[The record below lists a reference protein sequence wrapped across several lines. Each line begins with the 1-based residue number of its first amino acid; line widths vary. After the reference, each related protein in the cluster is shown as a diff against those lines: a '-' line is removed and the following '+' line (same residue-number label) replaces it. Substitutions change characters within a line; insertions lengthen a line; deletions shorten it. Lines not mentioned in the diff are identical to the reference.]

1 MSIFFK
7 LAISLFFGIYY
18 FLPWHTEALEDDLNR
33 LTYNVLKEKTRKT
46 FLIIMRIVNSVFVA
60 IIAVMALVEIGSQ
73 IDLDAAADVVV
84 KIQLLV
90 ILCVHVT
97 VALIMGAKR
106 KRIVRSLVREF
117 ERSKNE
123 PYTDDELYEYVRE
136 HIVISEKE
144 LAKMLRAIQKD
155 PR

>member
-1 MSIFFK
+1 MGIFFK
-7 LAISLFFGIYY
+7 LIISLFFGIYY

-33 LTYNVLKEKTRKT
+33 LTYNVIKEKTRKT
-46 FLIIMRIVNSVFVA
+46 LLIIMRIVNSVFVA
-60 IIAVMALVEIGSQ
+60 IIAVMALAEIASQ

-97 VALIMGAKR
+97 VALIMGSKR
-106 KRIVRSLVREF
+106 KKLVRSLVREF

-144 LAKMLRAIQKD
+144 LAKMMKAIKSK
-155 PR
+155 P

>member
-18 FLPWHTEALEDDLNR
+18 FLPSHTEALEDDLNR
-33 LTYNVLKEKTRKT
+33 LTYNVIKEKTRKT
-46 FLIIMRIVNSVFVA
+46 ILIIMRIVNSVFVA
-60 IIAVMALVEIGSQ
+60 IIAVMALAEIGSQ

-97 VALIMGAKR
+97 VALIMGSKR
-106 KRIVRSLVREF
+106 KKLVRELVREF
-117 ERSKNE
+117 ERSRTE
-123 PYTDDELYEYVRE
+123 PYTNDELYEHVRE

-144 LAKMLRAIQKD
+144 FSKMMRAIKSK
-155 PR
+155 P

>member
-1 MSIFFK
+1 MGIFFK

-33 LTYNVLKEKTRKT
+33 LTYNVIKEKTRKT
-46 FLIIMRIVNSVFVA
+46 LLIIMRIVNSVFVA
-60 IIAVMALVEIGSQ
+60 IIAVMALAEIASQ

-97 VALIMGAKR
+97 VALIMGSKR
-106 KRIVRSLVREF
+106 KKLVRSLVREF

-144 LAKMLRAIQKD
+144 LAKMMKAIKSK
-155 PR
+155 P

>member
-1 MSIFFK
+1 MGIFFK
-7 LAISLFFGIYY
+7 LIISLFFGIYY

-33 LTYNVLKEKTRKT
+33 LTYNVIKEKTRKT
-46 FLIIMRIVNSVFVA
+46 ILIIMRIVNSVFVA
-60 IIAVMALVEIGSQ
+60 IIAVMALAEIGSQ

-97 VALIMGAKR
+97 VALIMGSKR
-106 KRIVRSLVREF
+106 KKLVRSLVREF

-144 LAKMLRAIQKD
+144 LAKMMKAIKSK
-155 PR
+155 P

>member
-33 LTYNVLKEKTRKT
+33 LTYNVIKEKTRKT
-46 FLIIMRIVNSVFVA
+46 ILIIMRIVNSVFVA
-60 IIAVMALVEIGSQ
+60 IIAVMALAEIGSQ

-97 VALIMGAKR
+97 VALIMGSKR
-106 KRIVRSLVREF
+106 KKIVRELVRDF
-117 ERSKNE
+117 ERSRTE

-144 LAKMLRAIQKD
+144 LAKMMKAIKSK
-155 PR
+155 P

>member
-1 MSIFFK
+1 MSLFFK

-33 LTYNVLKEKTRKT
+33 LTYNVIKEKTRKT
-46 FLIIMRIVNSVFVA
+46 LLIIMRIVNSVFVA
-60 IIAVMALVEIGSQ
+60 IIAVMALVEIASQ

-97 VALIMGAKR
+97 VALIMGSKR
-106 KRIVRSLVREF
+106 KKIVRELAREF

-144 LAKMLRAIQKD
+144 LAKMMKAIKSK
-155 PR
+155 P

>member
-1 MSIFFK
+1 MGIFFK

-60 IIAVMALVEIGSQ
+60 IIAVMALVEIASQ

-97 VALIMGAKR
+97 VALIMGSKR
-106 KRIVRSLVREF
+106 KKIVRSLVREF

-123 PYTDDELYEYVRE
+123 PYTDDELYGYVRE

-144 LAKMLRAIQKD
+144 LAKMMKTIKSK
-155 PR
+155 P

>member
-18 FLPWHTEALEDDLNR
+18 FLPSHTEALEDDVNR
-33 LTYNVLKEKTRKT
+33 LTYNVLKDKTRKT
-46 FLIIMRIVNSVFVA
+46 LLTVMRIVNAVFVA

-97 VALIMGAKR
+97 VALIMGSKR
-106 KRIVRSLVREF
+106 KKIVRELVREF
-117 ERSKNE
+117 ERNRTE
-123 PYTDDELYEYVRE
+123 PYTDDELYEHVRK

-144 LAKMLRAIQKD
+144 FSKMLRAIKEK
-155 PR
+155 P